1 MAHVEAWRAAMELLA
16 ATARVAACL
25 VATLTVDSM
34 LRYFGERSGY
44 QRMKI
49 NSGGKSR
56 SDVEALM
63 F

>member
-1 MAHVEAWRAAMELLA
+1 MEAWRTAMELLA

-25 VATLTVDSM
+25 LAPLTVDSM
-34 LRYFGERSGY
+34 LRYFRKRNKY

-49 NSGGKSR
+49 SSGYKSR
-56 SDVEALM
+56 RGVEALM

>member
-1 MAHVEAWRAAMELLA
+1 MELLA

-25 VATLTVDSM
+25 LAPLTVDSM
-34 LRYFGERSGY
+34 LRYFRKRNKY

-49 NSGGKSR
+49 SSGYKSR
-56 SDVEALM
+56 RGVEALM